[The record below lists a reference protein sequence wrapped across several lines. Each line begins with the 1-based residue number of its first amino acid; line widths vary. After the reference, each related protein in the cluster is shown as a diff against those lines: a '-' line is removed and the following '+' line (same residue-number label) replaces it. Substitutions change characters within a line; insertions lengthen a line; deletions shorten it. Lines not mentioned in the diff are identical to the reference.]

1 MSVFCWC
8 QFHHTSVSYCPHSS
22 VYVCCWP
29 SCPEFCHDVS
39 DHQMPHVAP
48 VILPQ
53 LLKVI
58 LQAQVGSLPW
68 AYAHYRYL
76 FSAMSHTL
84 PPPPPPTPGV
94 QCSHSQQGCA
104 HLQYHCLSHL
114 CHERS
119 FPSTDSPSSLLINHM
134 YMYKNCT
141 VVISL
146 LSPLLFSPRLTQEA
160 IKTLLLP
167 SLPDFLATFVHIL
180 SSSDP
185 TNTDPG
191 LVKEVVM
198 TLCALLRSLPRA
210 LTPHI
215 MQIVTP
221 VWNLLVSSTPV
232 YPFPSK
238 LVTCHPRIG

>member
-1 MSVFCWC
+1 
-8 QFHHTSVSYCPHSS
+8 
-22 VYVCCWP
+22 
-29 SCPEFCHDVS
+29 
-39 DHQMPHVAP
+39 
-48 VILPQ
+48 
-53 LLKVI
+53 
-58 LQAQVGSLPW
+58 
-68 AYAHYRYL
+68 
-76 FSAMSHTL
+76 
-84 PPPPPPTPGV
+84 
-94 QCSHSQQGCA
+94 
-104 HLQYHCLSHL
+104 
-114 CHERS
+114 
-119 FPSTDSPSSLLINHM
+119 M
-134 YMYKNCT
+134 YTYKNCT
-141 VVISL
+141 SLISL
-146 LSPLLFSPRLTQEA
+146 LSPFLFSPCLTQEA

-185 TNTDPG
+185 ANTDPG

-238 LVTCHPRIG
+238 DVTYHPGMGVGISIVITRLHVASSSLNWEELRKDVVRQVHSVLPEPA